1 MSTWSY
7 TEYTT
12 DVLLP
17 ATVVRTELDAIQQLM
32 QARRDLC
39 NVLSKEIGFLT
50 ATTHGYMAE
59 VIRLSHVEKQSL
71 LELDLILGSMNISLL

>member
-1 MSTWSY
+1 M
-7 TEYTT
+7 
-12 DVLLP
+12 
-17 ATVVRTELDAIQQLM
+17 VRTELDAIQQLM